1 MLYPA
6 TATAR
11 ALAVLDAVAQVADA
25 AHPTGGVVD
34 QHPGDMAVCPHLG
47 AVGQRVGD
55 VGDQRARLGVD
66 LATLQAEPAVDA
78 MRPVAEPAV
87 GDRDR
92 PDAGL
97 DPRRPRAAQEHVA
110 VAADRVG
117 VVGVGVRLAPRPVL
131 AGDGQLGLDRPVV
144 GAQVGVADR
153 PIGPDPV
160 KRGGVE
166 VARVQPGGIA
176 GVVHHRPA
184 DAASAVVRAQR
195 HRVGAA
201 DLPRLGPVQGVAA
214 ALVTDPV
221 GVRVPERA
229 GIQADHVP
237 PGAGEALGQHA
248 AAGAGADDD
257 QVDLVVAGEAAHVP
271 AQRVVGARAVV
282 GDQPGRVVA
291 LPDFGVAGPHCCR
304 CPSLLAVSGALV
316 PVPVPVRAPS
326 SCACARRA
334 RSVRSANGTGSVL
347 CWSATSQPSRASRPM
362 FL

>member
-1 MLYPA
+1 MQCGRLPNRPLGIA
-6 TATAR
+6 TG
-11 ALAVLDAVAQVADA
+11 
-25 AHPTGGVVD
+25 PT
-34 QHPGDMAVCPHLG
+34 
-47 AVGQRVGD
+47 R
-55 VGDQRARLGVD
+55 
-66 LATLQAEPAVDA
+66 
-78 MRPVAEPAV
+78 
-87 GDRDR
+87 
-92 PDAGL
+92 GL

-153 PIGPDPV
+153 PVGPDPV

-166 VARVQPGGIA
+166 VARVQPGGVA

-214 ALVTDPV
+214 ALVADPV
-221 GVRVPERA
+221 GVGVPERA
-229 GIQADHVP
+229 GVQADHAP
-237 PGAGEALGQHA
+237 TGAGEALGQHA

-291 LPDFGVAGPHCCR
+291 LPDLGVAGPHCCR
-304 CPSLLAVSGALV
+304 CPSLLAVPGV
-316 PVPVPVRAPS
+316 PVLAPS

-347 CWSATSQPSRASRPM
+347 CSSATSQPSRASRPM